1 MPLIPHM
8 EFRIIH
14 RRGTEFA
21 EEKVFDYESSELC
34 ELCVSMVS
42 IGSEFFTA
50 EARSSK

>member
-1 MPLIPHM
+1 M

-14 RRGTEFA
+14 RRGAEFA
-21 EEKVFDYESSELC
+21 EARVFDYESSELC
-34 ELCVSMVS
+34 ALCVSVVS